1 MKILDLLIISAKRKL
16 LLIGIPLLLSVLT
29 FVIISFLPKYYY
41 TEIRLRVDDPN
52 GTSISLLDGINKNLF
67 NYFGKPQ
74 LNESSDLFIELLT
87 GRESLVSAIHEFRLD
102 SLYKKK
108 SIDLTIKSM
117 LKDFNTGID
126 DNGILYCGY
135 TGKNIDLCVNLITF
149 MVQNA
154 NQKYSKIQKERIT
167 LNGYFLNEKYNQ
179 LIDSLECYN
188 RELIDFYK
196 ENNII
201 NLEKQIELSL
211 VTLSNYEQQYKAL
224 QVEKRFIEL
233 TGSKNSPE
241 SKKIEEKIKIL
252 KKEFQ
257 SLRGKGKVD
266 FQPKRNS
273 LFLNTDWGME
283 QLFYEKVLLNKIDIL
298 KEFIAAV
305 SKEIAFTESKLS
317 RDIPV
322 SQIIQNAYIPDWKVK
337 PKRIV
342 WMLAIFGSSFM
353 LCLCYILFDAY
364 LSGEIDGNEE
374 KRNKISSLLSALKP

>member
-1 MKILDLLIISAKRKL
+1 MKFLDLLIIIAKKKL
-16 LLIGIPLLLSVLT
+16 VLFGIPLLLSVLT
-29 FVIISFLPKYYY
+29 FVIVSFLPKYYY

-52 GTSISLLDGINKNLF
+52 STNISLLDGINKNLF

-74 LNESSDLFIELLT
+74 VNESSDLFIELLA
-87 GRESLVSAIHEFRLD
+87 GRENLVSAIHKFRLD
-102 SLYKKK
+102 TLYKKK
-108 SIDLTIKSM
+108 AIDLTIKSF
-117 LKDFNTGID
+117 LKDFNAGID

-154 NQKYSKIQKERIT
+154 NQKYSRLQKERIT
-167 LNGYFLNEKYNQ
+167 LNSYFLTQKYNQ
-179 LIDSLECYN
+179 LFDSLECYN
-188 RELIDFYK
+188 SELIDFYK
-196 ENNII
+196 ENKII

-211 VTLSNYEQQYKAL
+211 LALSNYEQQYKAL

-257 SLRGKGKVD
+257 SLRGKEKTD
-266 FQPKRNS
+266 FQPARNS

-283 QLFYEKVLLNKIDIL
+283 QLFFEKILLSKIDIV
-298 KEFIAAV
+298 KEFISAI

-322 SQIIQNAYIPDWKVK
+322 SQIIQEAYIPDWKVK
-337 PKRIV
+337 PKRVV
-342 WMLAIFGSSFM
+342 WMLTIFASSFM
-353 LCLCYILFDAY
+353 LCLCYVLFNAY
-364 LSGEIDGNEE
+364 MSGEIAGDEE
-374 KRNKISSLLSALKP
+374 KKKKISILLSALKP